1 MFIIQ
6 ENKIRTILS
15 KRKIDVTII
24 NIFIDGTLPL
34 KHLKSMNKKME
45 LNISI
50 DVGGTNTRL
59 QFETIHN
66 GKKIETSEIFKAK
79 IDSKQKLQELI
90 RNSISKQKQLPDRC
104 TIGFAGIV
112 LNKNEVNLTRWQDK
126 KEITLQDLYDC
137 GLPKNKTLM
146 LNDMELAG
154 YGFLSSEE
162 SGYKFKKMYEPQ
174 IKTQTEPERLRSVLL
189 APGTGFGTTGVISGK
204 TKFGEKYY
212 EVIPSEVQ
220 HITVSA
226 LDEKHEKILRWMKNK
241 LKLSYLPS
249 WEDFVSGN
257 GLELTYQ
264 GLIELYYPKM
274 KTGKLSAEQIAE
286 KALKDEICKEALDIF
301 YRCAGKLTQVIALFF
316 RPFNGIYLCGTT
328 TLKNAELI
336 KQSGFMEE
344 LQKST
349 DRAAILKL
357 FPVYIIDDEDINI
370 KGGLWVC
377 RNMIG

>member
-1 MFIIQ
+1 M
-6 ENKIRTILS
+6 S
-15 KRKIDVTII
+15 KK
-24 NIFIDGTLPL
+24 L
-34 KHLKSMNKKME
+34 E

-59 QFETIHN
+59 QFRTVQN
-66 GKKIETSEIFKAK
+66 GQQTEISEIFKAK
-79 IDSKQKLQELI
+79 INSKQKLQDFI
-90 RNSISKQKQLPDRC
+90 WNSINNQKQLPDRC

-112 LNKNEVNLTRWQDK
+112 LNKNEVNLTRWQDRTK
-126 KEITLQDLYDC
+126 ITLQDLYDC

-154 YGFLSSEE
+154 YGFLSLEE
-162 SGYKFKKMYEPQ
+162 SGYKFTKLYKPT
-174 IKTQTEPERLRSVLL
+174 IKAQTETGHSRSVLL
-189 APGTGFGTTGVISGK
+189 APGTGFGTTGVITGR
-204 TKFGEKYY
+204 TKSGEKYY

-226 LDEKHEKILRWMKNK
+226 LDEKHEELIKWMKIK

-249 WEDFVSGN
+249 WEDFVSGS
-257 GLELTYQ
+257 GLELIYQ

-274 KTGKLSAEQIAE
+274 KPGKLYTEQIAE
-286 KALKDEICKEALDIF
+286 KALKDEICREAIDIF
-301 YRCAGKLTQVIALFF
+301 YRCAGKLAQAIALFF
-316 RPFNGIYLCGTT
+316 RPFNGIYLCGTST
-328 TLKNAELI
+328 CKNAEFI

-357 FPVYIIDDEDINI
+357 LPVYIIEDEDINI
-370 KGGLWVC
+370 KGGLWAC
-377 RNMIG
+377 RNILG